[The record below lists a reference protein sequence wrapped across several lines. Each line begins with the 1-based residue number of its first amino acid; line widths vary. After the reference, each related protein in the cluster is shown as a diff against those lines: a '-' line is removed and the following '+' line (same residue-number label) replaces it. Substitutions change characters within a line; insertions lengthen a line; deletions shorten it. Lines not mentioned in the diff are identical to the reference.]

1 MKFVEENGVV
11 RQLLAD
17 AKIPHMALVRQ
28 NFPRPTVADVPVRVR
43 ELVMQ
48 EKYASTIQPGM
59 RIAITCGSRG
69 IANIKYII
77 REVCRCVK
85 ELGATPYI
93 IPSMGSHGGA
103 TAEGQR
109 QIIEGYGVTEEF
121 CGAQILSDMHV
132 VKIGQT

>member
-69 IANIKYII
+69 
-77 REVCRCVK
+77 
-85 ELGATPYI
+85 
-93 IPSMGSHGGA
+93 S
-103 TAEGQR
+103 
-109 QIIEGYGVTEEF
+109 
-121 CGAQILSDMHV
+121 
-132 VKIGQT
+132 QTSNTSSVRSAAA